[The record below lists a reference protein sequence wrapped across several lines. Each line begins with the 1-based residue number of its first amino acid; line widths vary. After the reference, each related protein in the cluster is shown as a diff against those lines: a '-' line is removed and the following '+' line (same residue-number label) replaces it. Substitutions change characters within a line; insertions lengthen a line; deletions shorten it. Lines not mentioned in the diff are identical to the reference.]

1 MLEKTLESP
10 LNCKEIKQVNPEG
23 NQSWIFIGRTD
34 AEAEIPKLW
43 PPDMKSW
50 LIGKYPD
57 AGQNWREEEKETTED
72 EMVGDI
78 TN

>member
-1 MLEKTLESP
+1 MLEKTFESP
-10 LNCKEIKQVNPEG
+10 LSCKDIKQVNPEG
-23 NQSWIFIGRTD
+23 NQSWIFIGSTD
-34 AEAEIPKLW
+34 VEAEIPKLW
-43 PPDMKSW
+43 QPDMKSW

-57 AGQNWREEEKETTED
+57 AGQNWREEEKGTTED

>member
-1 MLEKTLESP
+1 MLVKTFESP
-10 LNCKEIKQVNPEG
+10 LNCKEIKQINPEG
-23 NQSWIFIGRTD
+23 NQSWIFIGSTD
-34 AEAEIPKLW
+34 VEAEIPKLW

-57 AGQNWREEEKETTED
+57 AGQNWREEEKGTTED